1 MRVVVADFESKDQH
15 EYNFFGCT
23 LNEISHEPFHLRHEY
38 YEREKNVKQSLHL
51 FGKRPDE
58 RGTQIFIEKYF
69 DYANNSKFDESL
81 QLYKNQE
88 SNFKLLNNIK
98 VSKTL
103 LLNEIEGEKS
113 CHQFM
118 TKDGRYRRRIV
129 HDIRGD
135 KNALLIVFSID
146 TTLFVDNQLFY
157 FIKNHFNGIIE

>member
-1 MRVVVADFESKDQH
+1 MRVVVADIESKDGH
-15 EYNFFGCT
+15 DYNFFGCI
-23 LNEISHEPFHLRHEY
+23 LNEITNEPFHLRHEY

-81 QLYKNQE
+81 LLYKNQE
-88 SNFKLLNNIK
+88 GNFKLLNNIK
-98 VSKTL
+98 LSKTL

-129 HDIRGD
+129 YDIRGD
-135 KNALLIVFSID
+135 KNALLIVFSLD
-146 TTLFVDNQLFY
+146 TTLFYDNQLFH
-157 FIKNHFNGIIE
+157 FLKNNFKIIIE